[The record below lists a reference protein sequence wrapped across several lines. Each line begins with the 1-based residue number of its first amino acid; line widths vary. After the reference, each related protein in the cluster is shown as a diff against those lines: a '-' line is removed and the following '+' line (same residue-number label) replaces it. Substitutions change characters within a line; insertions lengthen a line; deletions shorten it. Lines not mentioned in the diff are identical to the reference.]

1 MREHSAA
8 PAHSAPARRAFLL
21 TWAFLAAVTVLALL
35 TPRHAS
41 GPPAQPP
48 VPAPAPTPR
57 PSPPPTETPQPPP
70 LSPAEYDRLT
80 RVIDDYLAGE
90 DCRLSL
96 ALHDLASGA
105 TYSYRAGE
113 TYTTASLVKLNILVL
128 LLLRAEDEGRE
139 LSAEEERLAAE
150 MIRYSDNDATND
162 LYARIGFDAGFA
174 RGNERLG
181 LHATRPSGRGVWGA
195 TETTA
200 ADQLRLL
207 RIVFTGDSPLSE
219 RSRDYASQL
228 LGTVAPE
235 QAWGISVAASEGDTV
250 ELKNGWVPRSSDGDR
265 WVLTSAGRVAGA
277 EHEYLIVVLSDR
289 HRDYAGG
296 IARIEHVVAEV
307 AAALSDATRQ

>member
-1 MREHSAA
+1 
-8 PAHSAPARRAFLL
+8 
-21 TWAFLAAVTVLALL
+21 
-35 TPRHAS
+35 
-41 GPPAQPP
+41 
-48 VPAPAPTPR
+48 
-57 PSPPPTETPQPPP
+57 
-70 LSPAEYDRLT
+70 
-80 RVIDDYLAGE
+80 
-90 DCRLSL
+90 RLSL

-235 QAWGISVAASEGDTV
+235 QAWGISAAASEGDTV

>member
-21 TWAFLAAVTVLALL
+21 TLAFLAAVTVLALL

-113 TYTTASLVKLNILVL
+113 TYTTASLVKLNILKTQSKDVYKQTDKIITGSSESL
-128 LLLRAEDEGRE
+128 TLALRSMNRQMIDLAREAIDKVKPAERNISGVTVGVDAKALKRISDEVDRCRRQ
-139 LSAEEERLAAE
+139 A
-150 MIRYSDNDATND
+150 IT
-162 LYARIGFDAGFA
+162 IAG
-174 RGNERLG
+174 ECD
-181 LHATRPSGRGVWGA
+181 T
-195 TETTA
+195 
-200 ADQLRLL
+200 ADQVYRLNL
-207 RIVFTGDSPLSE
+207 QLFPLTE
-219 RSRDYASQL
+219 KL
-228 LGTVAPE
+228 
-235 QAWGISVAASEGDTV
+235 
-250 ELKNGWVPRSSDGDR
+250 
-265 WVLTSAGRVAGA
+265 
-277 EHEYLIVVLSDR
+277 
-289 HRDYAGG
+289 
-296 IARIEHVVAEV
+296 
-307 AAALSDATRQ
+307 